1 MPIVWLGLPAPVTRT
16 NTVAKAKEPPTNNVA
31 KVDADDDDAE
41 NEDANLPTV
50 DITLEEGRRIL
61 QDLIALTAGKSSLA
75 GRP

>member
-1 MPIVWLGLPAPVTRT
+1 LPAPVAKT
-16 NTVAKAKEPPTNNVA
+16 NTVAQAKDPLTNNVA
-31 KVDADDDDAE
+31 KVDAENDDAE

-61 QDLIALTAGKSSLA
+61 QDLIALTAGKSSLV